1 MTSYVSRPKT
11 FGVPHKIPQVRHQGR
26 PLQHP
31 TDTKT
36 PSEQAQHRY
45 RRLPAEQAGVSGRA
59 DRELLHAEQS
69 PDGIQRGDVH
79 VSMGVHPAGDGACFY
94 DGQCHP
100 FSLVEG
106 GGTHPLAAGP
116 VNPASCTG
124 RADRDGA
131 AGGCQK
137 NL

>member
-45 RRLPAEQAGVSGRA
+45 RRLPAEQADVSGRA
-59 DRELLHAEQS
+59 DR
-69 PDGIQRGDVH
+69 
-79 VSMGVHPAGDGACFY
+79 
-94 DGQCHP
+94 
-100 FSLVEG
+100 
-106 GGTHPLAAGP
+106 
-116 VNPASCTG
+116 NSCTPSSPPMG
-124 RADRDGA
+124 SSAAATCMSAWVSTPPVTARASTMVNAIPFLWLKEVARTRWPPD
-131 AGGCQK
+131 
-137 NL
+137 L